1 MQTLLNADDY
11 RGRAREILPRGLFE
25 YIDRGT
31 EDEIALR
38 RLRASLDGITLLPS
52 VLTGHDRRDLDTTLL
67 GQHLAAPLVL
77 APTALAGLVAHD
89 GETKLARAASRVG
102 IPVCISTQSVTTVE
116 TIRRGAPDVMLWFQ
130 LYVWRDRA
138 LTARLL
144 ERACAC
150 GCEALVVT
158 VDTPVAPNR
167 EYNKRNGFEIPFKP
181 SLRSIIDVARH
192 PRWLLGVLMRYLLS
206 EGMPTYGHY
215 PDEFRTAIARPSIA
229 EAVRIEHRLNWDD
242 MRWLREI
249 WPGKLIIKGVLAV
262 NDAETAAG
270 IGADAIV
277 VSAHGGRNLDCLPAP
292 AECIPAIADAVK
304 GRLSIL
310 ADSGVRRGTDVLKY
324 LALGAEAVLLGR
336 LPLWGLAAEGEAG
349 AEAVV
354 RMVLRE
360 MDTAMAF
367 LGADRIS
374 VLRGDAKRAVLAGS
388 EHAACQARLLAD
400 KKPGVLR

>member
-1 MQTLLNADDY
+1 MRTLLNADDY
-11 RGRAREILPRGLFE
+11 RGRARKILPRGLFE

-31 EDEIALR
+31 EDELALG
-38 RLRASLDGITLLPS
+38 RLRSSLDGITLMPS
-52 VLTGHDRRDLDTTLL
+52 VLTGHDRRDLDTALL
-67 GQHLAAPLVL
+67 GQRLAAPLVV

-116 TIRRGAPDVMLWFQ
+116 TIRRGAPDAMLWFQ

-144 ERACAC
+144 ERARTC
-150 GCEALVVT
+150 GCETLIVT

-167 EYNKRNGFEIPFKP
+167 EYNKRNGFGIPLSP
-181 SLRSIIDVARH
+181 SLRSVIDVALH
-192 PRWLLGVLMRYLLS
+192 PRWLVGVLMRHLAS

-215 PDEFRTAIARPSIA
+215 PDEFRTAITRPSIA
-229 EAVRIEHRLNWDD
+229 DAVRLEHRLNWDD
-242 MRWLREI
+242 MRWLRDI
-249 WPGKLIIKGVLAV
+249 WPGKLIIKGVLAA

-292 AECIPAIADAVK
+292 ADCIPAIADTVK
-304 GRLSIL
+304 RRLTVL

-336 LPLWGLAAEGEAG
+336 LPLWGLAAGGEEG
-349 AEAVV
+349 AEAVL
-354 RMVLRE
+354 RMIISE

-367 LGADRIS
+367 LGVGNVVA
-374 VLRGDAKRAVLAGS
+374 LREPPR
-388 EHAACQARLLAD
+388 
-400 KKPGVLR
+400 

>member
-1 MQTLLNADDY
+1 MRTPLNADDY
-11 RGRAREILPRGLFE
+11 RRCARKILPRGLFE

-31 EDEIALR
+31 EDEVALG
-38 RLRASLDGITLLPS
+38 RLRDSLDGITLMPS
-52 VLTGHDRRDLDTTLL
+52 VLTGQDSRDLGTTLL
-67 GQHLAAPLVL
+67 GQRLAAPLIV

-89 GETKLARAASRVG
+89 GEAKLARAASRVG

-116 TIRRGAPDVMLWFQ
+116 TIRGGAPDAMLWFQ

-144 ERACAC
+144 KRARAC
-150 GCEALVVT
+150 GCEVLIVT

-167 EYNKRNGFEIPFKP
+167 EYNKRNGFGIPFAP
-181 SLRSIIDVARH
+181 SLRSAIDVALH
-192 PRWLLGVLMRYLLS
+192 PRWLVSVLMRYLAS

-215 PDEFRTAIARPSIA
+215 PDEFRTAITRPSIA
-229 EAVRIEHRLNWDD
+229 DAVRLDHRLNWDD
-242 MRWLREI
+242 MRWLRDI

-262 NDAETAAG
+262 NDAETAVE

-292 AECIPAIADAVK
+292 ADCIPAVADAVK
-304 GRLSIL
+304 GRLTVL

-324 LALGAEAVLLGR
+324 LALGAEAVLVGR
-336 LPLWGLAAEGEAG
+336 LPLWGLAAGDEAG
-349 AEAVV
+349 AEAV
-354 RMVLRE
+354 LRTIIGE

-367 LGADRIS
+367 LGAGNVAALSNLSAVRESGRSS
-374 VLRGDAKRAVLAGS
+374 VPRPRD
-388 EHAACQARLLAD
+388 
-400 KKPGVLR
+400 